1 MRVEL
6 NKLDQQLRLVVSL
19 CISFAATNNLV
30 PMLLTLSLRICSL
43 MTRFGARN
51 LVQFIIFAVNL
62 IVVQTITFYFQRPL
76 IKDESQDSLY
86 KIRIK
91 KNPEN
96 TFSDAMVAEF

>member
-1 MRVEL
+1 M
-6 NKLDQQLRLVVSL
+6 
-19 CISFAATNNLV
+19 
-30 PMLLTLSLRICSL
+30 LTLSHRIGSL

-51 LVQFIIFAVNL
+51 LVQIIIFAVNL
-62 IVVQTITFYFQRPL
+62 IVVQAITFYFQRPL

>member
-30 PMLLTLSLRICSL
+30 PMLTLSLRIGSL

-51 LVQFIIFAVNL
+51 LVQIIIFAVNL
-62 IVVQTITFYFQRPL
+62 IVVQAITFYFQRPL

-91 KNPEN
+91 KDPEN